1 MGNEPKVSEVS
12 IVNVDIGPLSFS
24 IGSIA
29 YGGDAFSVRSIG
41 ATGGLDIPFEA
52 TYTFGN
58 SYNSPGEMKGWSL
71 SGGAGLGVGADLI
84 WGSAGIRGEGH
95 IGLEAGIDAHVMY
108 TSVRRVRGPGDGDV
122 TPIQDAIDDLSEDFP
137 NLPEKVIVEFIE
149 GLPDRFPSI
158 SESLIWSPWD
168 FIEDNDL
175 DRLARLDSAAARYPL
190 EDYYSGNDNNW
201 RLPANDWRR
210 SSRDDRDRAYRNRDD
225 DDGPSGNSGG
235 TDNSAPSGGK
245 NGFFSGSN
253 SYGNSSFDSGPKP
266 GYSNP
271 TNVSS
276 PSTGEKVYDKGV
288 YDLEGPEATG
298 AGTYVQMR
306 LAEGLPISRGT
317 AA

>member
-1 MGNEPKVSEVS
+1 MTAGALGSFFGDPFGAAVASIVADGIYGVYQDFRDLEDPDGGYNGANMQSRNYGSAPVPNDESGYGPIVSGGIITGNEY
-12 IVNVDIGPLSFS
+12 N
-24 IGSIA
+24 
-29 YGGDAFSVRSIG
+29 AF
-41 ATGGLDIPFEA
+41 
-52 TYTFGN
+52 
-58 SYNSPGEMKGWSL
+58 
-71 SGGAGLGVGADLI
+71 DLI
-84 WGSAGIRGEGH
+84 GHMYGTLALRDPYYNPSAL
-95 IGLEAGIDAHVMY
+95 LEQA
-108 TSVRRVRGPGDGDV
+108 
-122 TPIQDAIDDLSEDFP
+122 
-137 NLPEKVIVEFIE
+137 N
-149 GLPDRFPSI
+149 
-158 SESLIWSPWD
+158 
-168 FIEDNDL
+168 
-175 DRLARLDSAAARYPL
+175 ARYQGPFG
-190 EDYYSGNDNNW
+190 DSYSGNDNDW

-210 SSRDDRDRAYRNRDD
+210 SSRDDRDRASRKRDD